1 MVCPAS
7 LELTRLGNIM
17 ISKFTHTKTP
27 NFGMRKLPTYDL
39 STPVGRY
46 AKRVFD
52 LPRVPELDEE
62 NVVKELH
69 SGSQNARKSLFDT
82 ALRFVIF
89 NVDNLAGLNH
99 PDAMDLIQA
108 GNLAL
113 AVTMDNAAKNKKGP
127 ATLLG
132 ALNTRVRQVVMDALS
147 KDVKLELPEY
157 VWKRDDISFAEVKAS
172 KGTLRRVRST
182 KLGEHLPLSMRVG
195 RNKTLA
201 DVIAFDEAETPLS
214 AVLKRDEA
222 RCANEILSELDSRQA
237 YIVSSRLNDPELT
250 FAELGSGYKVT
261 AARARQ
267 LENKGYSRLRQIVQ
281 RRPLGKYAEAD

>member
-1 MVCPAS
+1 M
-7 LELTRLGNIM
+7 NIM
-17 ISKFTHTKTP
+17 IKA
-27 NFGMRKLPTYDL
+27 LPPIQSLNPRERHLLALHLT
-39 STPVGRY
+39 TPVGKY
-46 AKRVFD
+46 VQEVFG
-52 LPRVPELDEE
+52 LPRIAYKDEE
-62 NVVKELH
+62 KVVSALH
-69 SGSQNARKSLFDT
+69 KGRGDAKKSLFDM
-82 ALRFVIF
+82 ALRFVIY
-89 NVDNLAGLNH
+89 NVENLAGLDH
-99 PDAMDLIQA
+99 PDAMDLIQE
-108 GNLAL
+108 GNHAL
-113 AVTMDNAAKNKKGP
+113 TVAINNAAKKKNGP
-127 ATLLG
+127 KTILG
-132 ALNTRVRQVVMDALS
+132 ALNSRVKKAVEAALP
-147 KDVKLELPEY
+147 KDIKIKFPQYNWPGRL
-157 VWKRDDISFAEVKAS
+157 RGQDDIPIAEVKAP